1 MTFFGKRRGKS
12 VKIIDLSLPIENG
25 MYMPKAY
32 WHPEVAFSVLGVH
45 EKEGRMSR
53 KIQLGTHTG
62 THVDAALHFLPN
74 GATID
79 EAPLERLIG
88 EAQLI
93 DVSFVGPRQA
103 IKAADLERGCK
114 SGIKCSRVVI
124 RTGWVERAWG
134 TDVFGKDKPYFTKES
149 IQWLLDHNIN
159 LMLIDTGD
167 PDSDDD
173 FVVGKPAPIHV
184 MIFENDVTL
193 IENVTNLDKLPEFFK
208 IIALPLKLKGCDA
221 APGRVIAIVD

>member
-1 MTFFGKRRGKS
+1 MKF
-12 VKIIDLSLPIENG
+12 IDLSLPVEDG

-32 WHPEVAFSVLGVH
+32 WHPEVEFTVLGVH

-62 THVDAALHFLPN
+62 THLDAALHFMPE

-79 EAPLERLIG
+79 QTPLEKIIG
-88 EAQLI
+88 DAQLI
-93 DVSFVGPRQA
+93 DVSFVGPRHGITA
-103 IKAADLERGCK
+103 EDLERGTK
-114 SGIKCSRVVI
+114 SGIKCPRVAV

-149 IQWLLDHNIN
+149 IQWLLDHGVNF
-159 LMLIDTGD
+159 LMIDTGD

-173 FVVGKPAPIHV
+173 FIVGQPAPIHV
-184 MIFENDVTL
+184 MLFENDVTL
-193 IENVTNLDKLPEFFK
+193 AENLANLDMLPEFFK
-208 IIALPLKLKGCDA
+208 VIALPLKLKGCDA
-221 APGRVIAIVD
+221 APGRIVAVID